1 MTFRVRDGVKD
12 NYFGNK
18 LLQICHN
25 NNRHICDGRMDG
37 DTTGAYCIRGSVIDD
52 LICNLD
58 ALLFVNNSFVH
69 EYLPLLSDVKN
80 PKP

>member
-1 MTFRVRDGVKD
+1 MTFRVQDGVKD

-18 LLQICHN
+18 LLQIHVCHN

-37 DTTGAYCIRGSVIDD
+37 DTTVPTAL